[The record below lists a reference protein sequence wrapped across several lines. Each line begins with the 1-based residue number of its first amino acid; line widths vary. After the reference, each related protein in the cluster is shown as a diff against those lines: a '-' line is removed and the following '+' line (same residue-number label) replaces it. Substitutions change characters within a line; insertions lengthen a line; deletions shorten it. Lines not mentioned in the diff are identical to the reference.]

1 MGDDYFSG
9 VTPTYTIDTN
19 SNSDYSITLSSDV
32 TDTVTVTDIGAS
44 TDMFSGTYVGPS
56 VTFGEYDDTSR
67 KKLRDDG
74 DLPIDIWAKMYNNG
88 VIDDN

>member
-1 MGDDYFSG
+1 MGDDYLGTSS
-9 VTPTYTIDTN
+9 TYTITTG
-19 SNSDYSITLSSDV
+19 STTSDYSIDLSDV
-32 TDTVTVTDIGAS
+32 TDLGAS
-44 TDMFSGTYVGPS
+44 TTTLTGTYVGS
-56 VTFGEYDDTSR
+56 GISGITLGEYEDTSR